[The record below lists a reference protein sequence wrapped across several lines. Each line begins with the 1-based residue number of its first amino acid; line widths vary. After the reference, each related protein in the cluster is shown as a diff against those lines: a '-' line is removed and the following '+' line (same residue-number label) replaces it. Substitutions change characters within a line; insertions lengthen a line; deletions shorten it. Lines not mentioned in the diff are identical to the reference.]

1 MDSQDGKNVNKLR
14 SLGAETAKAWEWITQ
29 NQHKFEKPVLGPPL
43 ITVTLKDPRYADQ
56 LESFIPQSNFLIIT
70 TQTREDFSTLS
81 NALSELRLADVQF
94 QTSKA
99 GPREDRPVSPDQLRQ
114 LGLDGWAIDYLEG
127 PKEVLGMLANAC
139 QLDRTALGLQD
150 IGEDQYNAI
159 LRTPLTKV
167 AAGGTQ
173 YSVFRRREYG
183 EGATS
188 TSTKTFGPARILTDA
203 PVDNSHRRS
212 IEEKIGQLEERF
224 ELLRPK
230 VGPIKEKLVQLTEE
244 KALVGRE
251 LVSQIRFLVLQTLT
265 CYRNQSERPKTRHK
279 LLRDSSS
286 LFPTNLVS
294 QLLLTHFSYTDGN

>member
-1 MDSQDGKNVNKLR
+1 
-14 SLGAETAKAWEWITQ
+14 
-29 NQHKFEKPVLGPPL
+29 
-43 ITVTLKDPRYADQ
+43 
-56 LESFIPQSNFLIIT
+56 
-70 TQTREDFSTLS
+70 
-81 NALSELRLADVQF
+81 
-94 QTSKA
+94 
-99 GPREDRPVSPDQLRQ
+99 
-114 LGLDGWAIDYLEG
+114 
-127 PKEVLGMLANAC
+127 MLANAC

-150 IGEDQYNAI
+150 IDEDQYNAI

-212 IEEKIGQLEERF
+212 IEKKIGQLEERF

-244 KALVGRE
+244 KATVGRE
-251 LVSQIRFLVLQTLT
+251 LVSQILSLVLYTLT
-265 CYRNQSERPKTRHK
+265 CYRNRSERQKTRHK
-279 LLRDSSS
+279 LLRASSN

-294 QLLLTHFSYTDGN
+294 QLFIT